1 MKSSSKLYLI
11 TLVFVISLLGNAIY
25 AQETYPS
32 PTFVDW
38 NPNGL
43 YQAVGFEN
51 EVRLIEVSTGQTIR
65 IFPWS
70 VSPQVQVS
78 PQWSPDGN
86 KLAIVNGSIEIWEQP
101 WNLANIVPYYVI
113 PITSTSRAFAWS
125 PDSTRIASADG
136 QIISIWHIEN
146 QVEERF
152 FYDQGLDQIL
162 DIEWAS
168 ENMLFVSST
177 LNLIILFDPNTGIV
191 TNYYSLTS
199 QVPVPATY
207 SLDSN
212 PAGTQLVMGNGAGN
226 IDIWTDFSLTDPLQ
240 QSQTKISIEMY
251 DVVYDT
257 EWNPVDNLIAILA
270 GSDIHIWDYEAN
282 EIIEVVTT
290 PGFVRSVDWSPDG
303 TQLAYA
309 DENGVVEI
317 IDVSVSCLAPTCLN
331 APIISPISDTTDTT
345 PTFTWSS
352 VRVLRMASGE
362 KVRRMAVLVQP
373 SYPACI
379 SR

>member
-1 MKSSSKLYLI
+1 MKLSSKLYLI
-11 TLVFVISLLGNAIY
+11 ILAFVISLLGNAIY

-65 IFPWS
+65 TFPWS

-101 WNLANIVPYYVI
+101 WNLANTVPTVQL
-113 PITSTSRAFAWS
+113 TVASTINAISWS
-125 PDSTRIASADG
+125 PDSQRIASGSGDVVRIWNL
-136 QIISIWHIEN
+136 QTSLVDISFHDN
-146 QVEERF
+146 S
-152 FYDQGLDQIL
+152 LLHIL
-162 DIEWAS
+162 DLEWISSQLIAA
-168 ENMLFVSST
+168 SST
-177 LNLIILFDPNTGIV
+177 LNLITLFDPNTGVV

-212 PAGTQLVMGNGAGN
+212 PAGTQLVMGNSAGN
-226 IDIWTDFSLTDPLQ
+226 VDIWTDFSLTDPLQ
-240 QSQTKISIEMY
+240 QSQTKMSVEVY

-270 GSDIHIWDYEAN
+270 GSDIHIWDYEAH
-282 EIIEVVTT
+282 EIVEVVTT
-290 PGFVRSVDWSPDG
+290 SGFVRSVDWSPDG

-309 DENGVVEI
+309 DETGVVEI
-317 IDVSVSCLAPTCLN
+317 IEVSVSCPAPTCLN
-331 APIISPISDTTDTT
+331 TPILSPISDTTNTT
-345 PTFTWSS
+345 PIFTWSS
-352 VRVLRMASGE
+352 VSGVFCE
-362 KVRRMAVLVQP
+362 SSTAPPPCLN
-373 SYPACI
+373 
-379 SR
+379 